1 MRKNNFWFAVATLV
15 GSTVGVGVFGMPLVF
30 AKAGIIPGILFL
42 IGLTVVVVIVNLLF
56 GEVVLRTQ
64 DIHALSGYANK
75 YLDRISKKVL
85 YFAYILGIY
94 GALLS
99 YIIISGV
106 FASNFLPINFNS
118 GQVIWSSL
126 FFIIAAII
134 VFRGIKTVSRF
145 DFFML
150 LFLVV
155 IVATLASL
163 GIGRIDLSNYIL
175 LTREFWFLPF
185 GVTLFALSGLSAV
198 PLLRQAIGERGYKVK
213 KAILFGTLIPAVI
226 YLVFTLLVVGISGD
240 ITSPDAISGLSGF
253 IGDGVVI
260 IGSLFGFLAV
270 TTSFVGLGL
279 ALFESFQYDFGF
291 SKIQAWF
298 LALLPPYLLFLSGMR
313 NFIDVISLVGGVALS
328 LEGVFVLI
336 LYMRARKKGD
346 RIPEYSVKLPNLVI
360 YFLILIFVMGF
371 VYTIAN

>member
-226 YLVFTLLVVGISGD
+226 RLRWKYRLLWRR
-240 ITSPDAISGLSGF
+240 P
-253 IGDGVVI
+253 
-260 IGSLFGFLAV
+260 
-270 TTSFVGLGL
+270 
-279 ALFESFQYDFGF
+279 
-291 SKIQAWF
+291 
-298 LALLPPYLLFLSGMR
+298 
-313 NFIDVISLVGGVALS
+313 
-328 LEGVFVLI
+328 
-336 LYMRARKKGD
+336 
-346 RIPEYSVKLPNLVI
+346 
-360 YFLILIFVMGF
+360 
-371 VYTIAN
+371 